1 MGEKGVVKF
10 NLNKELK
17 DMTSFETEAKDG
29 NKAKLDQSGLTVGD
43 KPQLMATKPMLFMVK
58 TALPCR
64 SKTVKVRSV

>member
-43 KPQLMATKPMLFMVK
+43 KTQLMATKPMLFMVK
-58 TALPCR
+58 TALP
-64 SKTVKVRSV
+64 